1 MTAYPQFKRCFDHQL
16 ENITASM
23 DPDTW
28 ALLVC
33 EGMVS
38 RESQTWRTT
47 GQFTEQGGVYPGVY
61 RLDEYLTP
69 SETPQGP

>member
-1 MTAYPQFKRCFDHQL
+1 MNAHPMFLRCFIHQL

-47 GQFTEQGGVYPGVY
+47 GQFTEDGGRYPGFY
-61 RLDEYLTP
+61 GLDEYLTP